1 MVYRSSAGSG
11 KTFTLVKEYLRLAL
25 HDEKK
30 LSYNYK
36 RILAITFTNK
46 AAAEMKERVIGALN
60 SLKNETDLPFV
71 GQLLQEELGISEKE
85 LRHRAGI
92 VLSSILH
99 HYSDLSIGTIDSF
112 THRIVKTF
120 AHDLQLPVNFNI
132 ETDSKGFYEKVVAH
146 LLAQVGEDPY
156 VSRLLKEY
164 VLLKAEDNSNWDP
177 EKQILDFSGLLL
189 KEDAEHFTSRLSQFT
204 ADQLESFRRQ
214 FLDFKNHY
222 RQTLRQDAQ
231 QALDLIQHAGLS
243 DDDFSYKSSGPQNFF
258 RKCLDGTVSLEN
270 TQKGRIVDAVEQN
283 KWLGKDSPNKAAFER
298 IAPELNRMASTL
310 LEFIRTNHAY
320 YQLCDAL
327 SRQMYPLMLLKK
339 IDEISA
345 EKKSEDKLV
354 FISEFNNR
362 IFDMVNNEPTPF
374 IYERLGERYHHYLL
388 DEFQDTSSLQWQ
400 NLLPL
405 IDNALSNGWYN
416 LVVGDGKQSIY
427 RWRNANVNQFAA
439 LPEIDRTDDNAV
451 IAARADTLQRNFES
465 RLLDTNYRSLRTIVE
480 FNNSFFASLSETLL
494 PETRRTIYA
503 NQAQRVNAEGEGYV
517 TIDTNKVERD
527 EVDQF
532 TCRQVKQHIDQ
543 ALEQGF
549 AYSDVCVLVRNNVHG
564 NTVAGW
570 LMEHQVPV
578 VSSDSLLLKNNAE
591 VHTLVSCL
599 AWLTNNRDVIS
610 AAAVIN
616 YLQLSGQI
624 TKEDYHRA
632 LRDLS
637 SGQSLFGVLERF
649 GTVVNK
655 QELSLSNLFDTC
667 VEIIDALKLHR
678 KGYHYLRFFLDEVNE
693 FLVLKNSGISA
704 FFDWWTNR
712 SRQASMIIP
721 AGTNAVKIMTIHAS
735 KGLEFPVVI
744 LPWCN
749 WPVYRA
755 GDKWVELRHEKVQL
769 PVAVIPL
776 SGKAKEIGFSV
787 EFETENEEQTLDNLN
802 LLYVAFTRAV
812 ERLHII
818 TAASVKSNRP
828 SVANWIGEFATRN
841 LPEVVNGYY
850 TIGSPTPRQ
859 SRHRQENTGNYA
871 LAPLTFDTHED
882 TIRIKAS
889 RLHNSD
895 EQEVAKRSG
904 ITMHSILSMIRDA
917 SDLDKA
923 LGTAVLEGLL
933 APEEVAPLRDHLLS
947 LLQHPQLSDYYRQG
961 TDSRLEA
968 ELITQESRL
977 LRPDRV
983 VFQEQQVIIIDYKT
997 GKEDSKKHAQQL
1009 LDYQQALK
1017 DLGHQNVKKLLVYL
1031 EDLRVVEV

>member
-1 MVYRSSAGSG
+1 M
-11 KTFTLVKEYLRLAL
+11 KEYLRLAL
-25 HDEKK
+25 FDEKK

-46 AAAEMKERVIGALN
+46 AAAEMKERVIAALN
-60 SLKNETDLPFV
+60 SLKNDTELPFV
-71 GQLLQEELGISEKE
+71 GTLLLKELELSEEEL
-85 LRHRAGI
+85 RRRAGI
-92 VLSSILH
+92 VLGSILH

-132 ETDSKGFYEKVVAH
+132 ETDSKGFYEKVVAN

-177 EKQILDFSGLLL
+177 EQQILDFSGLLQ
-189 KEDAEHFTSRLSQFT
+189 KEDAAHFTSRLSHFS
-204 ADQLESFRRQ
+204 ADQLESFRKQ

-222 RQTLRQDAQ
+222 RQTLRSEGQK
-231 QALDLIQHAGLS
+231 ALDLIRNAGLS
-243 DDDFSYKSSGPQNFF
+243 DEDFSYKASGPQSFF
-258 RKCLDGTVSLEN
+258 RKCVEASVTLEN
-270 TQKGRIVDAVEQN
+270 AQKGRIVDAVEQN
-283 KWLGKDSPNKAAFER
+283 KWLGKDSLNKSAFDS
-298 IAPELNRMASTL
+298 IAPELNRIAAGL
-310 LEFIRTNHAY
+310 LEFIRTNHSY

-405 IDNALSNGWYN
+405 VDNALSNGWYN

-439 LPEIDRTDDNAV
+439 LPAIDRTGDNPV
-451 IAARADTLQRNFES
+451 IAARADTLQRNFEA
-465 RLLDTNYRSLRTIVE
+465 RLLDTNYRSLRTIIE
-480 FNNSFFASLSETLL
+480 FNNNFFASLSESLL
-494 PETRRTIYA
+494 PDGRRGIYA
-503 NQAQRVNAEGEGYV
+503 DQAQRVKAEGEGYL

-527 EVDQF
+527 ELDIA
-532 TCRQVKQHIDQ
+532 TCRRVKQHIEE
-543 ALEQGF
+543 ALEKGF
-549 AYSDVCVLVRNNVHG
+549 EHSDICVLVRNNVQG
-564 NTVAGW
+564 ATIASW
-570 LMEHQVPV
+570 LVENQIPV
-578 VSSDSLLLKNNAE
+578 VSSDSLLLKNNTE
-591 VHTLVSCL
+591 INTLVSCL
-599 AWLTNNRDVIS
+599 AWLTNNRDTVS
-610 AAAVIN
+610 AAAVVN

-632 LRDLS
+632 LRELS
-637 SGQSLFGVLERF
+637 SKIPLFTILERL
-649 GTVVNK
+649 GVTLSK
-655 QELSLSNLFDTC
+655 EELSLSNLFDTC
-667 VEIIDALKLHR
+667 VAIIQALKLQH
-678 KGYHYLRFFLDEVNE
+678 KGHHYLRFFLDEVNE
-693 FLVLKNSGISA
+693 FLVMKNSGISA

-712 SRQASMIIP
+712 SRQASMIVP

-735 KGLEFPVVI
+735 KGLEFSVVI
-744 LPWCN
+744 VPWCN
-749 WPVYRA
+749 WPVYRP
-755 GDKWVELRHEKVQL
+755 GEQWVELRHENVEL

-776 SGKAKEIGFSV
+776 SGKAKEIGFAA

-812 ERLHII
+812 ERLHIVAI
-818 TAASVKSNRP
+818 SSLKSNRP
-828 SVANWIGEFATRN
+828 GVANWIRDFATRTW
-841 LPEVVNGYY
+841 PETPDNYY
-850 TIGSPTPRQ
+850 RIGGQNPKQNS
-859 SRHRQENTGNYA
+859 HRLTSTDTFA
-871 LAPLTFDTHED
+871 LSPLTFDTGKD
-882 TIRIKAS
+882 TVRIKAS
-889 RLHNSD
+889 RLQNS
-895 EQEVAKRSG
+895 EENELAKRSG
-904 ITMHSILSMIRDA
+904 INMHSILSMIRYDT
-917 SDLDKA
+917 DLEQA
-923 LGTAVLEGLL
+923 LNTALRGGLL
-933 APEEVAPLRDHLLS
+933 APEEIAPLRQRLQL
-947 LLQHPQLSDYYRQG
+947 LLQHPQLSDYYHPG

-968 ELITQESRL
+968 ELITQEGRL

-983 VFQEQQVIIIDYKT
+983 VFLKDQVVIIDYKT
-997 GKEDSKKHAQQL
+997 GKENTKKHTQQL
-1009 LDYQQALK
+1009 LDYQQALL

-1031 EDLRVVEV
+1031 EDLRIVEI